1 MLFEALG
8 KLKHQIIIS
17 SVVMMI
23 LGLLMLIIPEQYDG
37 ILVHVLGYTAILL
50 GAVMVWDFIGGNRK
64 LKDFI
69 LFIAALLL
77 MVLGIYVLVSGDNT
91 LVVLSGFFGI
101 LLIVDGF
108 HSAVHAWMY
117 ARRAGKKWW
126 WLLLLLC
133 MLLIGAGIII
143 LNNPWWHT
151 THSFVKVIGGTVLFA
166 SAVGIVRLILV
177 WPLKNV

>member
-1 MLFEALG
+1 
-8 KLKHQIIIS
+8 
-17 SVVMMI
+17 
-23 LGLLMLIIPEQYDG
+23 
-37 ILVHVLGYTAILL
+37 
-50 GAVMVWDFIGGNRK
+50 
-64 LKDFI
+64 
-69 LFIAALLL
+69 

-91 LVVLSGFFGI
+91 LVVLSVFFGI

-133 MLLIGAGIII
+133 VLLSGAGIIS

>member
-91 LVVLSGFFGI
+91 LVVLSVFFGI

-133 MLLIGAGIII
+133 VLLIGAGI
-143 LNNPWWHT
+143 L
-151 THSFVKVIGGTVLFA
+151 
-166 SAVGIVRLILV
+166 
-177 WPLKNV
+177 

>member
-77 MVLGIYVLVSGDNT
+77 T
-91 LVVLSGFFGI
+91 
-101 LLIVDGF
+101 
-108 HSAVHAWMY
+108 AW
-117 ARRAGKKWW
+117 A
-126 WLLLLLC
+126 
-133 MLLIGAGIII
+133 I
-143 LNNPWWHT
+143 HT
-151 THSFVKVIGGTVLFA
+151 A
-166 SAVGIVRLILV
+166 SWGMATAWKTMSNGNGRKAI
-177 WPLKNV
+177 WK

>member
-23 LGLLMLIIPEQYDG
+23 LGLLLLIIPEQYDG
-37 ILVHVLGYTAILL
+37 ILVNLLGYATLLL
-50 GAVMVWDFIGGNRK
+50 GSVMIWDFIGSNKK

-77 MVLGIYVLVSGDNT
+77 IVLGIFVLVSGDKT
-91 LVVLSGFFGI
+91 LIVLSVFFGI
-101 LLIVDGF
+101 LLIVDGL

-126 WLLLLLC
+126 WVLLLLC
-133 MLLIGAGIII
+133 ILLIGAGIII
-143 LNNPWWHT
+143 LNNPWWDSI
-151 THSFVKVIGGTVLFA
+151 HSFVKVIGGTVLFA
-166 SAVGIVRLILV
+166 SAVGIVRLVLV
-177 WPLKNV
+177 WPLRNV

>member
-23 LGLLMLIIPEQYDG
+23 LGLLLLIIPEQYDG
-37 ILVHVLGYTAILL
+37 ILVNLLGYAALLL
-50 GAVMVWDFIGGNRK
+50 GSVMIWDFIGSNKK

-77 MVLGIYVLVSGDNT
+77 IVLGIFVLVSGDKT
-91 LVVLSGFFGI
+91 LVVLSVFFGI
-101 LLIVDGF
+101 LLIVDGL

-126 WLLLLLC
+126 WVLLLL
-133 MLLIGAGIII
+133 
-143 LNNPWWHT
+143 
-151 THSFVKVIGGTVLFA
+151 
-166 SAVGIVRLILV
+166 
-177 WPLKNV
+177 

>member
-17 SVVMMI
+17 SVLMMI
-23 LGLLMLIIPEQYDG
+23 LGLLLLIIPEQYDG
-37 ILVHVLGYTAILL
+37 ILIHILGYAAILL

-69 LFIAALLL
+69 LFIVALLL
-77 MVLGIYVLVSGDNT
+77 MVLGIYVLVSGDST
-91 LVVLSGFFGI
+91 LVVLSVFFGI
-101 LLIVDGF
+101 LLIIDGL

-133 MLLIGAGIII
+133 MLLIGAGII
-143 LNNPWWHT
+143 
-151 THSFVKVIGGTVLFA
+151 
-166 SAVGIVRLILV
+166 
-177 WPLKNV
+177 

>member
-77 MVLGIYVLVSGDNT
+77 MVLGIYVLVSGDN
-91 LVVLSGFFGI
+91 

-133 MLLIGAGIII
+133 VLLIGAGIII

-151 THSFVKVIGGTVLFA
+151 THSFVKEIGGTVLFA

>member
-1 MLFEALG
+1 MYVQDNIEPAKEELLMLFEALG

-69 LFIAALLL
+69 L
-77 MVLGIYVLVSGDNT
+77 MQ
-91 LVVLSGFFGI
+91 
-101 LLIVDGF
+101 
-108 HSAVHAWMY
+108 
-117 ARRAGKKWW
+117 K
-126 WLLLLLC
+126 
-133 MLLIGAGIII
+133 
-143 LNNPWWHT
+143 
-151 THSFVKVIGGTVLFA
+151 
-166 SAVGIVRLILV
+166 RLILQQEIGKM
-177 WPLKNV
+177 LSELI

>member
-17 SVVMMI
+17 SALMMI
-23 LGLLMLIIPEQYDG
+23 LGLLLLIIPEQYDG
-37 ILVHVLGYTAILL
+37 LLVHILGYAALLL
-50 GAVMVWDFIGGNRK
+50 GGVMVWDFIGGSRK

-77 MVLGIYVLVSGDNT
+77 MVLGIFVLVSGDNT
-91 LVVLSGFFGI
+91 LVVLSVFFGL
-101 LLIVDGF
+101 LLIVDGL

-133 MLLIGAGIII
+133 VLLIGAGIII
-143 LNNPWWHT
+143 LNNPWWDT
-151 THSFVKVIGGTVLFA
+151 THSFVKMIGGTVLFA
-166 SAVGIVRLILV
+166 SAVGIVRLVLV
-177 WPLKNV
+177 WPLRNV